1 MEMSYREQLNDH
13 RPYWKVIVSL
23 AFSLLATVLGIFLG
37 FKFLSFFMPF
47 VVGWFIAYLVSP
59 IVKWL
64 EKHLKIVKKLGSA
77 LTIIL
82 VLAAVIGILYYAGSR
97 IVHEILDLIQNLPEL
112 YNSVENGFDS
122 ISGNMDGFLGMLP
135 TWVQEGLQELAGD
148 FRETTGNL
156 MSKISEPTVYAAGR
170 FAKKIPAILVGIIVS
185 ILSAYFFVAERE
197 NLIDLSKKVA
207 PDPLV
212 KRMTIIIKDLKYA
225 VGGYFLAQ
233 FKIMG
238 VMMII
243 LILGF
248 MIIGINFSFLLA
260 LLIAFLDF
268 LPFLGTAI
276 SFVPWAIYEFMIGN
290 YRLAISLLVLYAVT
304 QLVRQVIQP
313 KFVGDS
319 VGLNPL
325 LTLVLIYI
333 GYKVGSVLG
342 MIFAVPIGMIV
353 INLFKAGAFDYILN
367 DVKILVEGVLSLR
380 K

>member
-59 IVKWL
+59 IVNWL

>member
-1 MEMSYREQLNDH
+1 MVKSYI
-13 RPYWKVIVSL
+13 P
-23 AFSLLATVLGIFLG
+23 LLETNC
-37 FKFLSFFMPF
+37 
-47 VVGWFIAYLVSP
+47 FIC
-59 IVKWL
+59 I
-64 EKHLKIVKKLGSA
+64 EHLKIVKKLGSA

>member
-1 MEMSYREQLNDH
+1 
-13 RPYWKVIVSL
+13 
-23 AFSLLATVLGIFLG
+23 
-37 FKFLSFFMPF
+37 
-47 VVGWFIAYLVSP
+47 
-59 IVKWL
+59 
-64 EKHLKIVKKLGSA
+64 
-77 LTIIL
+77 
-82 VLAAVIGILYYAGSR
+82 
-97 IVHEILDLIQNLPEL
+97 
-112 YNSVENGFDS
+112 
-122 ISGNMDGFLGMLP
+122 
-135 TWVQEGLQELAGD
+135 
-148 FRETTGNL
+148 
-156 MSKISEPTVYAAGR
+156 
-170 FAKKIPAILVGIIVS
+170 
-185 ILSAYFFVAERE
+185 
-197 NLIDLSKKVA
+197 
-207 PDPLV
+207 
-212 KRMTIIIKDLKYA
+212 
-225 VGGYFLAQ
+225 
-233 FKIMG
+233 
-238 VMMII
+238 MII

-304 QLVRQVIQP
+304 QLVRQAIQP

>member
-59 IVKWL
+59 IVNWL

-156 MSKISEPTVYAAGR
+156 MSRISEPTVYAAGR

>member
-59 IVKWL
+59 IVNWL
-64 EKHLKIVKKLGSA
+64 EKHLKIVKTLGSA

>member
-59 IVKWL
+59 IVNWL

-248 MIIGINFSFLLA
+248 MNIGINFSFLLA

>member
-59 IVKWL
+59 IVNWL

-156 MSKISEPTVYAAGR
+156 MSRISEPTVYAAGR

-185 ILSAYFFVAERE
+185 
-197 NLIDLSKKVA
+197 
-207 PDPLV
+207 
-212 KRMTIIIKDLKYA
+212 IIIKDLKYA